1 MLEQMQMLHIHPMII
16 ITFVTVCEMKWS
28 RIKSGIIGTLNIF
41 PLLPPEPRNNSN
53 QGWESGI
60 QHSCICE
67 LWKYLKLD
75 LEKAFIFVSVKC
87 LLLQKSKSEISS
99 LIINDQKCR
108 FKMSTLLFNVSPLR
122 PQALLSPSTRKYVPV
137 HFYRRWGVGGR
148 GVPEINSTPSTRKI
162 CRACLVALS
171 TCKYAPVHFFRPATD
186 SRWSKIELKPRDNV
200 AATSKKATSKNPA
213 GHR

>member
-67 LWKYLKLD
+67 L
-75 LEKAFIFVSVKC
+75 
-87 LLLQKSKSEISS
+87 
-99 LIINDQKCR
+99 
-108 FKMSTLLFNVSPLR
+108 
-122 PQALLSPSTRKYVPV
+122 
-137 HFYRRWGVGGR
+137 
-148 GVPEINSTPSTRKI
+148 
-162 CRACLVALS
+162 
-171 TCKYAPVHFFRPATD
+171 
-186 SRWSKIELKPRDNV
+186 
-200 AATSKKATSKNPA
+200 
-213 GHR
+213 